1 MSARSRKARAGAVF
15 FPKNKESRMR
25 FFVLS
30 AVLICSCLAA
40 GCFGSDD
47 ETKARTENMEAF
59 SLDLPDGWQTNVPDG
74 MQCTKGRCM
83 AGFTG
88 REKGSRVAVTVSVI
102 PSLGKSLQEIASESA
117 GSLKREETK
126 MDIVSQTPE
135 RIEYRGII
143 KDEKA
148 VLVATFDA
156 PHQEVGVLL
165 CVGEG
170 DQIKSVVKSIRMTNP
185 KLAFGSIE

>member
-1 MSARSRKARAGAVF
+1 
-15 FPKNKESRMR
+15 MR
-25 FFVLS
+25 FFVLAS
-30 AVLICSCLAA
+30 VLICSCLMA

-47 ETKARTENMEAF
+47 ATKARTENLEAF
-59 SLDLPDGWQTNVPDG
+59 SLDLPDGWQTNIPDG

-102 PSLGKSLQEIASESA
+102 PSLGKSLQEIVNESSA
-117 GSLKREETK
+117 SLKREETK
-126 MDIVSQTPE
+126 MDVVSQTPE
-135 RIEYRGII
+135 RIVYKGTIR
-143 KDEKA
+143 DEKA

-156 PHQEVGVLL
+156 AHQEVGVLL

-170 DQIKSVVKSIRMTNP
+170 DQVQSVAKSIRMTNP
-185 KLAFGSIE
+185 KLAFGTID

>member
-1 MSARSRKARAGAVF
+1 
-15 FPKNKESRMR
+15 
-25 FFVLS
+25 
-30 AVLICSCLAA
+30 
-40 GCFGSDD
+40 
-47 ETKARTENMEAF
+47 MEAF

-135 RIEYRGII
+135 RIEYRGTI

-170 DQIKSVVKSIRMTNP
+170 DQITGVVKSIRMTNP

>member
-1 MSARSRKARAGAVF
+1 
-15 FPKNKESRMR
+15 
-25 FFVLS
+25 
-30 AVLICSCLAA
+30 
-40 GCFGSDD
+40 
-47 ETKARTENMEAF
+47 
-59 SLDLPDGWQTNVPDG
+59 
-74 MQCTKGRCM
+74 
-83 AGFTG
+83 
-88 REKGSRVAVTVSVI
+88 
-102 PSLGKSLQEIASESA
+102 
-117 GSLKREETK
+117 